1 MVKASKRDTI
11 VVVGGPA
18 MDLLARVSAFPAPD
32 GNAAVS
38 ELLRLPGGMA
48 ANVAVA
54 LARLGHTVT
63 LHGLTG
69 DDAIGDELR
78 VLLTTAGVD
87 VSRLLR
93 RAQTASHSCFI
104 AVNPAGE
111 RMIFGLPGVIALED
125 PAELDT
131 ELLRQAHAVH
141 IGPGPTAVAEA
152 AVAAARAGDVAW
164 LTYAPGD
171 ILMYQQPSGV
181 LRIAPL
187 VDVLI
192 LNQVE
197 AGILTGCASPRAAAE
212 ALLNVPRRA
221 LLITLGAEGVWVG
234 AAGALEWLPAYPV
247 AAVADTTGAG
257 DAFTAGALTGLLRGE
272 SVRDAARLGS
282 AVAALK
288 IQQAGA
294 QAGLPDLATALALR
308 DG

>member
-1 MVKASKRDTI
+1 
-11 VVVGGPA
+11 
-18 MDLLARVSAFPAPD
+18 MDLLARVQAFPAPD

-54 LARLGHTVT
+54 LARLGHHVA

-78 VLLTTAGVD
+78 ALLMASGVD
-87 VSRLLR
+87 ISRLLR

-111 RMIFGLPGVIALED
+111 RMIFGLPGVLALED

-131 ELLRQAHAVH
+131 VLLRQARAVH

-152 AVAAARAGDVAW
+152 TIAAAREGDAAW
-164 LTYAPGD
+164 ITYAPGD
-171 ILMYQQPSGV
+171 ILMYQQPAGV
-181 LRIAPL
+181 MRIAPL

-192 LNQVE
+192 LNRVE
-197 AGILTGCASPRAAAE
+197 ACILTGQATPRTAAQ
-212 ALLNVPRRA
+212 ALLGVPRHA
-221 LLITLGAEGVWVG
+221 LLVTLGAEGVWVG
-234 AAGALEWLPAYPV
+234 AEGALERLLAFP

-257 DAFTAGALTGLLRGE
+257 DAFAAGVLAGLLRGE
-272 SVRDAARLGS
+272 PVREAARLGA

-288 IQQAGA
+288 IREAGA
-294 QAGLPDLATALALR
+294 QAGLPDLESALALR
-308 DG
+308 DAQS